1 MVLDQVGQFM
11 MPLRPSF
18 KQGFKILIKP
28 SSESIK
34 THYRKLADICD
45 DHKTASS
52 KALIAKLNP
61 IIRGWAN
68 YRHFNLELRQVFL
81 TITKFQQKNFSILIL
96 NNYTY
101 QP

>member
-45 DHKTASS
+45 DPASS

-68 YRHFNLELRQVFL
+68 YRYFNLD
-81 TITKFQQKNFSILIL
+81 
-96 NNYTY
+96 
-101 QP
+101 